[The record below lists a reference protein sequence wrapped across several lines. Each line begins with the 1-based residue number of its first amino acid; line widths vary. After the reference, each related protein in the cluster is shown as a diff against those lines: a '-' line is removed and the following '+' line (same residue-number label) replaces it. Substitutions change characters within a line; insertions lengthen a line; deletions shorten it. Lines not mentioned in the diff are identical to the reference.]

1 MKMAQR
7 LEIYKCDG
15 CGQVIAVLT
24 AAPGDLACCG
34 TPMKK
39 LDAKTADAGTE
50 KHVPYIEKVDGGFK
64 VTVGRNAAHP
74 MADDHY
80 IEWIALIA
88 DGKVSIQF
96 LEPGMAPEAV
106 FQTSACTDVCAL
118 EFCNKHGLWA
128 S

>member
-1 MKMAQR
+1 MAQR

-15 CGQVIAVLT
+15 CGQIIAVLDG
-24 AAPGDLACCG
+24 AAGELACCG

-39 LDAKTADAGTE
+39 LEAKTADAGTE

-64 VTVGRNAAHP
+64 VSVGQNAAHP

-80 IEWIALIA
+80 IEWIALVA
-88 DGKVSIQF
+88 GGQVTLQF
-96 LEPGMAPEAV
+96 LEPGASPEAV
-106 FQTSACTDVCAL
+106 FQSDACCGASAL
-118 EFCNKHGLWA
+118 EYCNKHGLWQ